1 MKLKPQ
7 PSTTPSVPK
16 ETSEQKHQRT
26 KTELSTL
33 HQRYKTL
40 KSQNLRSEFN
50 SNPEL
55 WRQYHAIAETNEQSF
70 PATEIP
76 RNRIIQ
82 QLNQIKTKRSKCVV
96 DMGCGKAYI
105 AKHFETD
112 SRFVFKNYDHI
123 SIDESVVSCDI
134 STTPEEDDSVEIC
147 ILSLAMWGSNCEDYI
162 KEAHRILE
170 SNGQLY
176 IIEPTKRWSEKDDA
190 GNILSGK
197 EGNRMKALL
206 EENGFVIKD
215 QTIEKFC
222 MFVCNKK

>member
-1 MKLKPQ
+1 MKLKP
-7 PSTTPSVPK
+7 STTTQITPK
-16 ETSEQKHQRT
+16 ETPEQKRQRA
-26 KTELSTL
+26 KTEISTL

-40 KSQNLRSEFN
+40 TSRNLHNEFTAT
-50 SNPEL
+50 PEL
-55 WRQYHAIAETNEQSF
+55 WRQYHEIAEANEQSF
-70 PATEIP
+70 PEDEIP

-105 AKHFETD
+105 AQHFAND

-123 SIDESVVSCDI
+123 ANDLNVVSCDI
-134 STTPEEDDSVEIC
+134 SNTPEEDDSVEVC
-147 ILSLAMWGSNCEDYI
+147 ILSLAMWGHNCEDYI

-170 SNGQLY
+170 SNGQLF
-176 IIEPTKRWSEKDDA
+176 IIEPTKRWSTKDDA

-197 EGNRMKALL
+197 EGNRMKELL
-206 EENGFVIKD
+206 EENGFAIKD

>member
-1 MKLKPQ
+1 M
-7 PSTTPSVPK
+7 T
-16 ETSEQKHQRT
+16 
-26 KTELSTL
+26 
-33 HQRYKTL
+33 
-40 KSQNLRSEFN
+40 SQNLRNEFN

-55 WRQYHAIAETNEQSF
+55 WHQYHAIAETNEQSF
-70 PATEIP
+70 PEDEIP

-96 DMGCGKAYI
+96 DMGCGKAHI
-105 AKHFETD
+105 AQHFAND

-123 SIDESVVSCDI
+123 SMNNSVVSCDI
-134 STTPEEDDSVEIC
+134 ASTPEEDDSVEIC

-176 IIEPTKRWSEKDDA
+176 IIEPTKRWSTKDEHQ
-190 GNILSGK
+190 NIIPGK
-197 EGNRMKALL
+197 EGIRMKELL